1 MRSPCALHNPGVTSA
16 HMSERGRVALIF
28 AVVGA
33 AAAGGGY
40 YFFKIYQPAQAQ
52 KAAQEE
58 ITAWEARWQAARDCL
73 MGPKPASN
81 KTSEALAMR
90 EMQPDPWKGDTC
102 TALISKLTRGSAPDT
117 GNPAV
122 EAAWVDLDK
131 AAAKSAT
138 AFATHVSA
146 PVLDKDPL
154 PTALDNLDA
163 ARAKLR
169 DAAGL
174 QPAPGTGNT
183 LPAATAI
190 ALTDGKDPIAS
201 FDLEASVEHASGGV
215 PSAHGY
221 VMYGKTASHAVQLD
235 LVAGGTPQ
243 VAAVAAA
250 SMRAIPDA
258 TWGATAGSNAIEVG
272 AFDGSGALPGPT
284 HLPLPDAQNLTVAAV
299 GGTLAAGVVVYGGM
313 NIFAIAHAR
322 AADVTGGPTARI
334 LNAVAATDGAGRI
347 AVVYTDTNREHHA
360 RIVKP
365 AALAPTGTGSG
376 SAASPD
382 EPEVNLT
389 KLLPPVPKGSVGP
402 TLADPPCLAADRAWL
417 ILSGGQVVGVGG
429 TRSPVQMWPVGTPI
443 GCASEGFVFR
453 VGAGTPKYDVC
464 DDQCREAQVA
474 GAPGL
479 SSVAVVGGQLV
490 AIGIHGNVLGL
501 WHAAGGAPTVYG
513 LPEPLRL
520 VRVREWPLMALTDGK
535 SIDVLAHGASGYYV
549 IRVPA
554 K

>member
-1 MRSPCALHNPGVTSA
+1 
-16 HMSERGRVALIF
+16 MSERGRVALIF

-58 ITAWEARWQAARDCL
+58 VTAWEARWQAARDCL

-90 EMQPDPWKGDTC
+90 EMLPDPWKGDTC

-117 GNPAV
+117 GDPAV

-131 AAAKSAT
+131 AASKAAS
-138 AFATHVSA
+138 AFAMHVSS
-146 PVLDKDPL
+146 PSLDKDPL
-154 PTALDNLDA
+154 PAALEDLDVKHA
-163 ARAKLR
+163 ALR
-169 DAAGL
+169 VAAHL
-174 QPAPGTGNT
+174 PPAPGSGGP
-183 LPAATAI
+183 LPAATV
-190 ALTDGKDPIAS
+190 LPLVDGKEPIAML
-201 FDLEASVEHASGGV
+201 DLESTVEHASGGV

-221 VMYGKTASHAVQLD
+221 VMFGKTTKHAIQLD
-235 LVAGGTPQ
+235 LVAGGKPQ
-243 VAAVAAA
+243 VATVGAA

-272 AFDGSGALPGPT
+272 AFDGSGTMPGPT
-284 HLPLPDAQNLTVAAV
+284 NLPLPDAQGLTIAAV
-299 GGTLAAGVVVYGGM
+299 GGTLADGVVVYGGM
-313 NIFAIAHAR
+313 NLFAIAHAH
-322 AADVTGGPTARI
+322 AADVTGGPTERI
-334 LNAVAATDGAGRI
+334 LNAVAATDGDGRI

-365 AALAPTGTGSG
+365 AALAATGTGSG

-382 EPEVNLT
+382 EPDVNLT
-389 KLLPPVPKGSVGP
+389 KLLPPAPKGTFGP
-402 TLADPPCLAADRAWL
+402 NLADPPCLAADRAWL
-417 ILSGGQVVGVGG
+417 ILSGGQVFGVGG
-429 TRSPVQMWPVGTPI
+429 ARPPVQMWPPGTPI
-443 GCASEGFVFR
+443 GCTTDGFVFR
-453 VGAGTPKYDVC
+453 VGAGTPKYSVC

-474 GAPGL
+474 GAPDL
-479 SSVAVVGGQLV
+479 SSVAVVGGKLV

-501 WHAAGGAPTVYG
+501 WHEAGGPVKFYG

-535 SIDVLAHGASGYYV
+535 SIDVLAHGASGYVV

-554 K
+554 T